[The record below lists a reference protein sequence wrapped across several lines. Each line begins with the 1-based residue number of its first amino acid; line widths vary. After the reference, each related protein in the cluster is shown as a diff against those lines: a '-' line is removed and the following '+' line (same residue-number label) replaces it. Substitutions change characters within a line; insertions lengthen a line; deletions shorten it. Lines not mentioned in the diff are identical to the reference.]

1 MANQLA
7 LLAQQP
13 VPLTELDKAREY
25 TKGGILLS
33 MEDTFANAGWVAR
46 QELFDQ
52 QVLTVDQVMQRLD
65 QVTPED
71 IQTLAQQ
78 LFSTDKLHLA
88 LIGPFKKESV
98 FLPCLR
104 I

>member
-1 MANQLA
+1 
-7 LLAQQP
+7 
-13 VPLTELDKAREY
+13 
-25 TKGGILLS
+25 
-33 MEDTFANAGWVAR
+33 
-46 QELFDQ
+46 
-52 QVLTVDQVMQRLD
+52 
-65 QVTPED
+65 VTPED